1 MRSTATHAARSVVSL
16 CVCVCLYVGRTQVSR
31 AETAEAIEM
40 PFGGEIQ
47 GRI

>member
-1 MRSTATHAARSVVSL
+1 MRSTATHAARSV
-16 CVCVCLYVGRTQVSR
+16 VCVCLYVGRTQVSR